1 MSVGRAALTR
11 VANRPVGA
19 VGYGLLSLSIP
30 WAPVDHDAAL
40 ELMKAALNHGAN
52 FWNGGIHYGTSTAN
66 SLHLLRHYFQKYPE
80 DADKVVLSI
89 KGAYDMKKG
98 PVGSADGIRASV
110 MEALNVLAG
119 FKGIDVFEMARVDP
133 EIPIETSMRAMADLV
148 KEGKIGG
155 IGLSE
160 VSATTIQKAH
170 AVHPIAAV
178 EIELSLFTPDPLK
191 NGIMDMCHEL
201 SIPVIAYSPVGR
213 GWLTDKYRTLDDLPE
228 NDMRRHLPRFK
239 PNAFDQ
245 NFKLVEAVEKMAKR
259 KDLATSQVAIAWVAR
274 QGAIPIPGSTS
285 ANRIALNSKVEA
297 LMDEDMQ
304 ELQKVMDDFPIAGE
318 RYGGVHEKFLN
329 A

>member
-11 VANRPVGA
+11 VANKPVGA
-19 VGYGLLSLSIP
+19 VGYGLLGLSIP

-40 ELMKAALNHGAN
+40 KLMKAALNHGAN
-52 FWNGGIHYGTSTAN
+52 FWNGGIHYGTPSAN

-98 PVGSADGIRASV
+98 PVGSGEGIRASV
-110 MEALNVLAG
+110 MEALSVLEG
-119 FKGIDVFEMARVDP
+119 FKGIDIFEMARVDP
-133 EIPIETSMRAMADLV
+133 ETPIETSMRAMADLV

-178 EIELSLFTPDPLK
+178 EIEMSLFTPDPLK
-191 NGIMDMCHEL
+191 NGIMDICHEF

-213 GWLTDKYRTLDDLPE
+213 GWLTGKYRALDDLPE

-239 PNAFDQ
+239 PDAFDQ

-259 KDLATSQVAIAWVAR
+259 KDLATSQVAIAWVAH

-285 ANRIALNSKVEA
+285 ADRIALNSKVEA
-297 LMDEDMQ
+297 LTDEDLQ

-318 RYGGVHEKFLN
+318 RYGGTHEKFLN

>member
-1 MSVGRAALTR
+1 M
-11 VANRPVGA
+11 
-19 VGYGLLSLSIP
+19 
-30 WAPVDHDAAL
+30 
-40 ELMKAALNHGAN
+40 
-52 FWNGGIHYGTSTAN
+52 
-66 SLHLLRHYFQKYPE
+66 
-80 DADKVVLSI
+80 
-89 KGAYDMKKG
+89 
-98 PVGSADGIRASV
+98 
-110 MEALNVLAG
+110 
-119 FKGIDVFEMARVDP
+119 
-133 EIPIETSMRAMADLV
+133 
-148 KEGKIGG
+148 
-155 IGLSE
+155 
-160 VSATTIQKAH
+160 
-170 AVHPIAAV
+170 
-178 EIELSLFTPDPLK
+178 
-191 NGIMDMCHEL
+191 
-201 SIPVIAYSPVGR
+201 IAYSPVGR